1 MDGNDKLSEST
12 GHSVDPAFNSRLEGI
27 NRRSSDSTASVK
39 AITGAET
46 TSQARAATTTPSSP
60 GATSS
65 TVSVVSPT
73 SQPSS
78 NAQFLLTNPWLHTS
92 LLYSQLYSQRLQ
104 SQYQSSA
111 AIAAAANALSHHG
124 PVDPLPNSSAVKI
137 PPPSLKNSP
146 VVKNA
151 IESSASSGKKRSDVW
166 RPY

>member
-1 MDGNDKLSEST
+1 MCEST
-12 GHSVDPAFNSRLEGI
+12 GHSVDPAFNSRLEGM
-27 NRRSSDSTASVK
+27 NRRSSESTPSVK

-46 TSQARAATTTPSSP
+46 TSQARAATTTPSP

-65 TVSVVSPT
+65 TVSVVSST

-104 SQYQSSA
+104 SQYQSSNAA

-137 PPPSLKNSP
+137 PPPSLKSLP

-151 IESSASSGKKRSDVW
+151 IESSGGSGKKRSDVW